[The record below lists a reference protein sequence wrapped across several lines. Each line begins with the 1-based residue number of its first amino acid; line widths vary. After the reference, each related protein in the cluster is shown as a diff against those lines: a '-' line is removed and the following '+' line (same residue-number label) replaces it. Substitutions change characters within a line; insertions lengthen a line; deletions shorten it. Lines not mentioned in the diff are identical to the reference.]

1 MKRSYLEVAV
11 EPQLAKCGH
20 LSRCGRRVLSE
31 GARRLDWALT
41 AMTDTRETAFSAHG
55 PTASVNLADTNQQLR
70 SVLATVAATIR
81 SLVAFDRLGLA
92 LIEDEDAV
100 RTISARWAD
109 ADASEQTHVRRQW
122 SDRLWPRVGG
132 APICIRDAAQELD
145 ASCDVDRSLID
156 GGHRSVLVFSLEA
169 RGRQLGLL
177 VMEAREPRA
186 FDEGHQISLKPTVD
200 LLALAIQHERL
211 WRLEQ
216 ERRDKRDQLQRLLA
230 TMAEALDIRT
240 VFPRLSALLQDVIPH
255 VTTSLVL
262 LTPDRGGVRIHIASN
277 FEVDD
282 LPEYRFTS
290 ASEAITTNW
299 RSFVAYDAEVVSEG
313 AVRVRISP
321 LDADPVFVELQPGP
335 LFIRLFADF
344 KLRSFVRVPVRVK
357 ELPIGAIAF
366 SSDRPGAYNEDDVDV
381 ATRIAD
387 HVALALAHEQLADEG
402 RRSAQAQERAAL
414 LEERVETLVQ
424 ELDRQRGHRALGE
437 SPVWKEVLVQAT
449 RVADTDATVLITG
462 ESGTGKEVIA
472 RFIHRASRR
481 ARGPLVAL
489 NCAALPEQLL
499 ESELFG
505 YERGAFT
512 GAHVSRAGKIEQAAG
527 GVLFLD
533 EVGEMTTAVQAK
545 FLRVLQER
553 EFQRLGGTK
562 TYKADIRVIAAT
574 NRDPRLAI
582 ERGMLRED
590 LYYRLGV
597 FEMTLPPLRERADDI
612 LLLADAFL
620 KELCGAMGRPATG
633 VSEEARDQ
641 LLSYTWP
648 GNVRELRNAV
658 ERAVIMCGGGLIASE
673 HLPLAIA
680 RGSRATKST
689 TSSSSTSSLFGG
701 DFPAE
706 GVNLEVIERDLVS
719 KALARAQNNK
729 SRAAKLLGL
738 PRGQFYSLLRRYRLT
753 DARR

>member
-1 MKRSYLEVAV
+1 MRA
-11 EPQLAKCGH
+11 
-20 LSRCGRRVLSE
+20 SRVPSTRV
-31 GARRLDWALT
+31 T
-41 AMTDTRETAFSAHG
+41 
-55 PTASVNLADTNQQLR
+55 
-70 SVLATVAATIR
+70 
-81 SLVAFDRLGLA
+81 
-92 LIEDEDAV
+92 
-100 RTISARWAD
+100 
-109 ADASEQTHVRRQW
+109 
-122 SDRLWPRVGG
+122 
-132 APICIRDAAQELD
+132 
-145 ASCDVDRSLID
+145 
-156 GGHRSVLVFSLEA
+156 
-169 RGRQLGLL
+169 
-177 VMEAREPRA
+177 
-186 FDEGHQISLKPTVD
+186 QISLNPTVD

-216 ERRDKRDQLQRLLA
+216 QRREKRDQLQRLLA
-230 TMAEALDIRT
+230 TIAEALDIRT

-262 LTPDRGGVRIHIASN
+262 LTPDRGGVKIHIASN
-277 FEVDD
+277 FEVDE

-299 RSFVAYDAEVVSEG
+299 RSFVAYDSEVVSEG
-313 AVRVRISP
+313 VVRVRISP
-321 LDADPVFVELQPGP
+321 LDAEPAFVELRPGP
-335 LFIRLFADF
+335 PFTRLFADF

-357 ELPIGAIAF
+357 EQPIGAIAF
-366 SSDRPGAYNEDDVDV
+366 SSDRLGAYNEDDVDV

-424 ELDRQRGHRALGE
+424 ELDRQRAHRALGE
-437 SPVWKEVLVQAT
+437 SPVWKEALIQAT
-449 RVADTDATVLITG
+449 RVASTDATVLITG

-512 GAHVSRAGKIEQAAG
+512 GAHVSRAGRIEQAAG

-533 EVGEMTTAVQAK
+533 EVGEMTPAVQAK

-574 NRDPRLAI
+574 NRDPRLAV
-582 ERGMLRED
+582 ERGILRED

-597 FEMTLPPLRERADDI
+597 FEITLPPLRERADDI

-633 VSEEARDQ
+633 ISEDARDQ
-641 LLSYTWP
+641 LLSYRWP
-648 GNVRELRNAV
+648 GNVRELRNAI

-673 HLPLAIA
+673 HLPLVIA
-680 RGSRATKST
+680 RGQKFTTSA
-689 TSSSSTSSLFGG
+689 TSSSSTSSIFGA

-706 GVNLEVIERDLVS
+706 GVNLEGIERDLVS

-729 SRAAKLLGL
+729 SQAAKLLGL